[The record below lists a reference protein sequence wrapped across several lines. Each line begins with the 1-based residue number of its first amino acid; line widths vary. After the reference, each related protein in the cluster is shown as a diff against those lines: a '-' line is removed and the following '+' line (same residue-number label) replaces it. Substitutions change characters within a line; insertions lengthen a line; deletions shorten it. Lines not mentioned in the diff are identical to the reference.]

1 MQQLIQFQCFFLVR
15 VRRPFPSVLDDISDE
30 LLDLNSVSGGSGSA
44 SVDPETTSFMTE
56 KLNTNFYPI
65 LDVCSVEIPD
75 GETLPE
81 QVNNSSNLMMGQP
94 YMTSHHQSNIV

>member
-1 MQQLIQFQCFFLVR
+1 M
-15 VRRPFPSVLDDISDE
+15 
-30 LLDLNSVSGGSGSA
+30 DLNSVSGGSGSGSA
-44 SVDPETTSFMTE
+44 SALPETTSFMTE

-81 QVNNSSNLMMGQP
+81 QVKKTVRFQSKTRL
-94 YMTSHHQSNIV
+94 SNIERGLP